1 MTEVA
6 RESSAPGARIAQM
19 LSSSTLGGRQL
30 CFPNPQTLYET
41 DTPATSVYY
50 LESGQVRI
58 YQVGPENAERLSD
71 ILGPGAWFGTA
82 AIAGQLTHGSRA
94 QVVSASTIWELERQR
109 LLDWLEH
116 QPEPMRDLLTQ
127 LAHRLQSARAAAAG
141 LVFHDCNMRLVRTL
155 LDFSKTAAAIPSE
168 QGVVLRI
175 THQELADAVGAARET
190 ISLAL
195 TQLRRQNLL
204 RTGRNRLTFNPQA
217 LRDFSEREAGE
228 GRKQHPEARTE
239 QAI

>member
-1 MTEVA
+1 MIDVA
-6 RESSAPGARIAQM
+6 GEPPVPARIVQI
-19 LSSSTLGGRQL
+19 LSDPALAARQL
-30 CFPNPQTLYET
+30 CLPDPQTLYET
-41 DTPATSVYY
+41 DTPAKLVYY

-82 AIAGQLTHGSRA
+82 AIAGHAAHGSRA
-94 QVVSASTIWELERQR
+94 QVVSASTVWEMDRQK
-109 LLDWLEH
+109 LLDWLTT
-116 QPEPMRDLLTQ
+116 QPETMRDLLTQ
-127 LAHRLQSARAAAAG
+127 LARRLQSARAAAAG
-141 LVFHDCNMRLVRTL
+141 LVFHDCSMRLVRTL

-168 QGVVLRI
+168 HGVVLRI

-204 RTGRNRLTFNPQA
+204 RTGRNRLTFDPQA
-217 LRDFSEREAGE
+217 LRDFSESQRTE
-228 GRKQHPEARTE
+228 GRKTVTQEATAPG
-239 QAI
+239 Q